1 MDGERYRVHQILL
14 KCRHKAQNL
23 PLPTSYLQETSMIPI
38 NYQVTGEEEYSF
50 HIEIDSIGNYTVH
63 TGTYTT
69 QKPRAGKLSTEQEAE
84 LQEAAASLGDIT
96 DHPQPGGGQ
105 AFQAKLVVGEGEK
118 QVVYTFWE
126 GALEEDEGLAALV
139 RRLEVI

>member
-1 MDGERYRVHQILL
+1 
-14 KCRHKAQNL
+14 
-23 PLPTSYLQETSMIPI
+23 MIPI

-50 HIEIDSIGNYTVH
+50 HIEIDNNGNYTVH

-69 QKPRAGKLSTEQEAE
+69 QKPRAGKLSGAQEAE
-84 LQEAAASLGDIT
+84 LKSAIESLGEISE
-96 DHPQPGGGQ
+96 QPGPDTGQ

-118 QVVYTFWE
+118 RVVYNFWE
-126 GALEEDEGLAALV
+126 GALEEDERLATLV

>member
-1 MDGERYRVHQILL
+1 
-14 KCRHKAQNL
+14 
-23 PLPTSYLQETSMIPI
+23 MIPI

-50 HIEIDSIGNYTVH
+50 HIEIDNNGNYTVH

-69 QKPRAGKLSTEQEAE
+69 QKPRTGKLTGEQEAE
-84 LQEAAASLGDIT
+84 LQTAIESLGDMSE
-96 DHPQPGGGQ
+96 QPKPGTGQ

-126 GALEEDEGLAALV
+126 GALEEDERLSALV